1 MRITAILPLLAT
13 LSTTAL
19 ATTQSGET
27 KTLDSHPVKD
37 LGTTNE
43 SSAAGCLITTFT
55 GNNCDEIAGS
65 TNPPER
71 CLWTGLDPG
80 PQKHS
85 YRIGDGCGEMNV
97 YLHSEKTCAPSDPS
111 VHKVQ
116 GPGCYNVNLGK
127 AWKAAWFM
135 YN

>member
-1 MRITAILPLLAT
+1 MRFTTILPILAAT
-13 LSTTAL
+13 VTTGAL
-19 ATTQSGET
+19 TASDTT
-27 KTLDSHPVKD
+27 TLDSHPIED
-37 LGTTNE
+37 RGTTNTQAV
-43 SSAAGCLITTFT
+43 AAGCLITTFT
-55 GNNCDEIAGS
+55 GDNCDEIAGS
-65 TNPPER
+65 TNAPGR

-97 YLHSEKTCAPSDPS
+97 YLHSNNKCDPGDPV
-111 VHKVQ
+111 VHKIQ

-127 AWKAAWFM
+127 AWKAAWFK